1 MQQRKHDYL
10 THIIQAAS
18 EAISF
23 VETMSFEAFLQSA
36 RTQKAVLM
44 NLVIIGEA
52 ATKLVEKYP
61 EILEEF
67 PNTEWIG
74 MKGMRN
80 RLVHAYFGVD
90 NEIVW
95 ETVKSNLPHLIEE
108 IEAVLIQLE
117 HGR

>member
-52 ATKLVEKYP
+52 ATKLVEN
-61 EILEEF
+61 ILRF
-67 PNTEWIG
+67 
-74 MKGMRN
+74 
-80 RLVHAYFGVD
+80 L
-90 NEIVW
+90 
-95 ETVKSNLPHLIEE
+95 KSSPILN
-108 IEAVLIQLE
+108 
-117 HGR
+117 G

>member
-1 MQQRKHDYL
+1 
-10 THIIQAAS
+10 
-18 EAISF
+18 
-23 VETMSFEAFLQSA
+23 
-36 RTQKAVLM
+36 
-44 NLVIIGEA
+44 
-52 ATKLVEKYP
+52 
-61 EILEEF
+61 
-67 PNTEWIG
+67 

-95 ETVKSNLPHLIEE
+95 ETVKSNLPHLIE